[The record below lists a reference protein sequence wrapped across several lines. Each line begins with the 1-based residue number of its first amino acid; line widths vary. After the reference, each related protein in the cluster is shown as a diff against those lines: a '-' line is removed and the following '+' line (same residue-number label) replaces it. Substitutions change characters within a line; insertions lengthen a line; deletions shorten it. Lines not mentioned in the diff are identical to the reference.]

1 MRESRR
7 TAIVI
12 GVLFLLT
19 HVTAIAAV
27 ALYAPVFGDPEYVL
41 GDAGGGGIL
50 LGGLLDVVLALA
62 VVGTS
67 VALYPVL
74 RRQSEGIALGYV
86 ALRTL
91 EAGVILV
98 GVVTILGVLSL
109 QETAAASGDASL
121 VAATGAL
128 VAAHNWTFLVGPG
141 LICGTNTVLAAYLM
155 YRSGLVPRFIA
166 VLGLVGGPL
175 IFAANTGVMF
185 GVFDQVSPWTGLCV
199 IPIFAWEICLAVYLI
214 AKGFR
219 SAALAR
225 LAGEPVDAVPPRVPA
240 GV

>member
-1 MRESRR
+1 MQAFRK
-7 TAIVI
+7 TAAVI
-12 GVLFLLT
+12 GALFLLT
-19 HVTAIAAV
+19 HVTAITAV
-27 ALYAPVFGDPEYVL
+27 VLYAPVFADPEYVL
-41 GDAGGGGIL
+41 GGGDGSGVL
-50 LGGLLDVVLALA
+50 LGGLLDVVLALG
-62 VVGTS
+62 VVGTG

-74 RRQSEGIALGYV
+74 RRQNEGVALGYV

-109 QETAAASGDASL
+109 RETAGGGDDASL
-121 VAATGAL
+121 VAAAGAL
-128 VAAHNWTFLVGPG
+128 VATHNWTFLVGPG
-141 LICGTNTVLAAYLM
+141 LICGTNTVLAASLL

-199 IPIFAWEICLAVYLI
+199 IPIFAWEICLAVYLL

-219 SAALAR
+219 PAALAR
-225 LAGEPVDAVPPRVPA
+225 LAGESAEPAAPRVPA